1 MRAAALLGRERSEM
15 LRVPPPRICCAAYLL
30 EPPVSFLYTSRIGLA
45 SSLALWLVSLSALVV
60 GVHGWS
66 RLAAEEAELYAAAG
80 HELGLAT
87 TAVRATIENA
97 VRDGQEADIA
107 YLLDQLQRRDPS
119 FEVFVFG
126 DHEDLRSSSSG
137 SAANL
142 ERARAMMNRHETVDS
157 FRIER
162 LPGGRL
168 ASVVPV
174 RSDDDVLGHVVI
186 LKAATALRMHLQKQR
201 NAVFVSIGILIVVL
215 SVVIAAV
222 VRLRLQRPISHLISA
237 VRRVAAGD
245 LSARI
250 RRSGS
255 DEIAELAR
263 EFDSMVDALETIRIQ
278 LSREAETRERIEA
291 EMLRTNRLAIAG
303 QLAATLAHEVGSP
316 LQVLGGR
323 ARDIVKRTDLPEEIA
338 RSAKI
343 IADQVERVHEIVERF
358 LDVARRKAPVARD
371 VRVEDAVAEVTE
383 LLAAQARRRGLQL
396 EVAISKD
403 LAIRADPAQLQQLLL
418 NLLQNAV
425 RAGPRG
431 TKIRIQGEPS
441 SIRAAP
447 GGPARPA
454 VALSVEDQGPGIPE
468 ADRRRV
474 FEPFYTAWAADAEA
488 VAGTGLGLSVVK
500 SIVADHG
507 GVVEAYPGAGG
518 VGARFVALFPSPAEP
533 RPMAKESP
541 T

>member
-1 MRAAALLGRERSEM
+1 MGA
-15 LRVPPPRICCAAYLL
+15 
-30 EPPVSFLYTSRIGLA
+30 
-45 SSLALWLVSLSALVV
+45 
-60 GVHGWS
+60 HGWAQ
-66 RLAAEEAELYAAAG
+66 LAAEEEELYAAAG

-97 VRDGQEADIA
+97 LRDGQEADIA
-107 YLLDQLQRRDPS
+107 YLLEQLEKKDAS

-126 DHEDLRSSSSG
+126 NHEDLRSSSSG
-137 SAANL
+137 SAANR
-142 ERARAMMNRHETVDS
+142 ERARAMMRRHETIDS

-162 LPGGRL
+162 LPEGNL
-168 ASVVPV
+168 AAVVPV
-174 RSDDDVLGHVVI
+174 RSGGSVLGHVVI
-186 LKAATALRMHLQKQR
+186 LRAATALRTHLQKQR
-201 NAVFVSIGILIVVL
+201 DAVFVSIGILIVVL
-215 SVVIAAV
+215 SVVIGAV
-222 VRLRLQRPISHLISA
+222 VRLRLQRPVSHLITA

-250 RRSGS
+250 RRPGS

-278 LSREAETRERIEA
+278 LSREAETRERLEA

-323 ARDIVKRTDLPEEIA
+323 ARDIVQRTDLPDDVA
-338 RSAKI
+338 RSARI
-343 IADQVERVHEIVERF
+343 IADQAERLHTIVERF

-371 VRVEDAVAEVTE
+371 VMLESAVAEVTE
-383 LLAAQARRRGLQL
+383 LLGSQARRAGLRFEVDIHRG
-396 EVAISKD
+396 
-403 LAIRADPAQLQQLLL
+403 LAIRADPAQLQQLML

-425 RAGPRG
+425 RASPRG
-431 TKIRIQGEPS
+431 ARIRIHGAPS

-447 GGPARPA
+447 GGPAKPA
-454 VALSVEDQGPGIPE
+454 VALSVEDEGPGIPE
-468 ADRRRV
+468 ADRRRI
-474 FEPFYTAWAADAEA
+474 FEPFYTAWTADPEA

-507 GVVEAYPGAGG
+507 GVIEVHPGANGA
-518 VGARFVALFPSPAEP
+518 GARFIASFPSPSEP
-533 RPMAKESP
+533 RATPRESA